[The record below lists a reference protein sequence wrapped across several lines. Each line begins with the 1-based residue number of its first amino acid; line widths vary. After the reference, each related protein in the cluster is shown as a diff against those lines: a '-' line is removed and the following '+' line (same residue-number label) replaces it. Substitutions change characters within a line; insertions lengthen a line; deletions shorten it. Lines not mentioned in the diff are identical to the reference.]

1 MAAVSLSWNTD
12 MTAVTSC
19 EKALQVKKE
28 SNPYK
33 VFKIFAE
40 TQI

>member
-19 EKALQVKKE
+19 EKALQEKGIKPVQSVQDPRK
-28 SNPYK
+28 
-33 VFKIFAE
+33 